1 MVSAVLANAK
11 ILPRVVVPKSLLLQT
26 AQLLHAR
33 LGGLLGRE
41 VRHVPFSRKTSTKVE
56 VIEKFHKVHVG
67 VLKSAGVM
75 VALPEHSLSF
85 LLSGLQR
92 LSDKYITEA
101 TAMVKVQA
109 WIRKVCRDI
118 LDECDFTLAVRTQ
131 LIYPTGLQNTVD
143 GSPHRWETSEV
154 LLRLVE
160 GHLWNLQHEFP
171 RSIDVVRKLQGG
183 FPVVYFTRTD
193 VEDALITRL
202 INDICSGRTPI
213 VPIKDC
219 TPSDRLAIKQFI
231 SAAKVR
237 QGITDQIHK
246 MFPDRPAV
254 RQNIYLLRGLLVH
267 RILLL
272 ALKKRWNVQYGL
284 HPSRDPMA
292 VPFHAKGVP
301 SEQAEWGHPDVAIL
315 FTVLAFYY
323 TGLDVAQL
331 RQSLEHVLKSD
342 DPSSEYDRWT
352 HSTESLPDSLR
363 EWNAINVDDEAQL
376 LEIWQHV
383 RYNLTVVDYF
393 LNNFVFPKHAKQFP
407 TKLQA
412 SGWDIPVFSP
422 GNQVLAGENTLQSV
436 GDRSPVLTTGF
447 SGTNDNRTML
457 PLTIRQEDLPGLSH
471 TNAEVLTY
479 LLQPRSRKY
488 VIAADRYGK
497 HLSELDLL
505 SNLFQMNIR
514 VLIDAGAHILEMDN
528 LSLAKAW
535 LKVDFEAPAAVYFN
549 SDNKPVVLYPRG
561 HQVPLVASPYADN
574 LGQCLVY
581 LDEAH
586 TRGTDLKMPANAR
599 GALTLG
605 LGQTK
610 DHTVQGLYETSRLF
624 QYADISAAAM
634 RLRQLATS
642 QSVVFFA
649 PPEVHQCILDLRNK
663 KPGDYIDS
671 YDVICWLLKQTCDGI
686 EQLQPLYYSQGADFC
701 RRIEAAY
708 SNPKFLEDTTQR
720 EMYVTALR
728 QSEQQ
733 TLKQLYEPKTRS
745 KTATKFAPSSPGI
758 AAFWNKLQLLRKG
771 FQDTGNAVH
780 GSALQE
786 VEQEREIA
794 YEVEAV
800 RQVQKPVHFSPHSF
814 SGIHNDIVSFVKT
827 GRLAADSGGYEQ
839 AFVTLRRTAVGHR
852 YEVSKDATASKLYVS
867 MEFTRTVK
875 LPLGRYDDNFQVRD
889 DFYPLNSTL
898 LGCRRCARADNYPAA
913 SSQLDLMEL
922 RERNSSCR

>member
-1 MVSAVLANAK
+1 MPMVSAVLADAK

-41 VRHVPFSRKTSTKVE
+41 VRHIPFSRKTSTKVH
-56 VIEKFHKVHVG
+56 VIDKFHDVHIA

-92 LSDKYITEA
+92 LADKRIIEA
-101 TAMVKVQA
+101 TSMVKVQA
-109 WIRKVCRDI
+109 WIRKTCRDI

-131 LIYPTGLQNTVD
+131 LIYPTGSQTTVD

-171 RSIDVVRKLQGG
+171 QSIDVVQKPQGG
-183 FPVVYFTRTD
+183 FPVVFFTRTD

-202 INDICSGRTPI
+202 INDICSGRTTIIPI
-213 VPIKDC
+213 RDC
-219 TPSDRLAIKQFI
+219 TKSDRLVIKHFI

-237 QGITDQIHK
+237 QGITNRIRK
-246 MFPDRPAV
+246 MFPDRPAAK
-254 RQNIYLLRGLLVH
+254 QTIYLLRGLLVH

-284 HPSRDPMA
+284 HPNRDPMA

-323 TGLDVAQL
+323 TGLDIAQL

-376 LEIWQHV
+376 SEIWQHV

-412 SGWDIPVFSP
+412 SGWDIPDFSSETRS
-422 GNQVLAGENTLQSV
+422 LDGENTLQSV
-436 GDRSPVLTTGF
+436 GNRSQVLTTGF

-479 LLQPRSRKY
+479 LLQPRSRKC
-488 VIAADRYGK
+488 VIAAKSHGK

-505 SNLFQMNIR
+505 SNLFKMNIR
-514 VLIDAGAHILEMDN
+514 ILIDAGAHILEMDN
-528 LSLAKAW
+528 FSLAKAW
-535 LKVDFEAPAAVYFN
+535 LNVDFTAPAVIFFDT
-549 SDNKPVVLYPRG
+549 DNKPVVLYRRG
-561 HQVPLVASPYADN
+561 RQVPLVASPFVDN

-586 TRGTDLKMPANAR
+586 TRGTDLKMPVDAR

-610 DHTVQGLYETSRLF
+610 DHTVQGLYEISR
-624 QYADISAAAM
+624 
-634 RLRQLATS
+634 
-642 QSVVFFA
+642 
-649 PPEVHQCILDLRNK
+649 
-663 KPGDYIDS
+663 
-671 YDVICWLLKQTCDGI
+671 
-686 EQLQPLYYSQGADFC
+686 
-701 RRIEAAY
+701 
-708 SNPKFLEDTTQR
+708 
-720 EMYVTALR
+720 
-728 QSEQQ
+728 
-733 TLKQLYEPKTRS
+733 
-745 KTATKFAPSSPGI
+745 
-758 AAFWNKLQLLRKG
+758 
-771 FQDTGNAVH
+771 
-780 GSALQE
+780 
-786 VEQEREIA
+786 
-794 YEVEAV
+794 
-800 RQVQKPVHFSPHSF
+800 
-814 SGIHNDIVSFVKT
+814 
-827 GRLAADSGGYEQ
+827 
-839 AFVTLRRTAVGHR
+839 
-852 YEVSKDATASKLYVS
+852 
-867 MEFTRTVK
+867 
-875 LPLGRYDDNFQVRD
+875 
-889 DFYPLNSTL
+889 
-898 LGCRRCARADNYPAA
+898 
-913 SSQLDLMEL
+913 
-922 RERNSSCR
+922 

>member
-1 MVSAVLANAK
+1 MPMVSAVIADKK

-41 VRHVPFSRKTSTKVE
+41 VRHVPFSRKTSTRLH
-56 VIEKFHKVHVG
+56 VIEKFHEIHMG

-92 LSDKYITEA
+92 LSDKRITEA
-101 TAMVKVQA
+101 TSMVKVQS
-109 WIRKVCRDI
+109 WIRQCARDV

-131 LIYPTGLQNTVD
+131 LIYPTGLQTTVD

-154 LLRLVE
+154 LLKLVE

-171 RSIDVVRKLQGG
+171 QSIDVVRKAQGG

-202 INDICSGRTPI
+202 INDICSGRTSI
-213 VPIKDC
+213 VPMRDC
-219 TPSDRLAIKQFI
+219 TLSDRLAIKQFI

-237 QGITDQIHK
+237 QGITDRVLK
-246 MFPDRPAV
+246 MFPDRPAA

-323 TGLDVAQL
+323 TGLDIAQL
-331 RQSLEHVLKSD
+331 RLSLEHVLKSD

-363 EWNAINVDDEAQL
+363 EWNAINIDDETQL
-376 LEIWQHV
+376 SEIW
-383 RYNLTVVDYF
+383 RYLHYNWTVVDYF

-412 SGWDIPVFSP
+412 SGWDVPVFSP
-422 GNQVLAGENTLQSV
+422 GIQLLAGEHIPQSV
-436 GDRSPVLTTGF
+436 RDHSQVLTTGF

-457 PLTIRQEDLPGLSH
+457 PLTIQQEDLSGLSH

-479 LLQPRSRKY
+479 LLHLRSRKY
-488 VIAADRYGK
+488 VIAADSYGK
-497 HLSELDLL
+497 HLSEVQLL
-505 SNLFQMNIR
+505 RTLSEMNIR
-514 VLIDAGAHILEMDN
+514 ILIDAGAHILEMDN
-528 LSLAKAW
+528 LSLAKTW
-535 LKVDFEAPAAVYFN
+535 LKVDTEARAAVYFD
-549 SDNKPVVLYPRG
+549 SDNKPMVLYRRG
-561 HQVPLVASPYADN
+561 RQVPLVASPFADN
-574 LGQCLVY
+574 LYECLVY

-586 TRGTDLKMPANAR
+586 TRGTDLKMPAYAR

-610 DHTVQGLYETSRLF
+610 DHTVQGLY
-624 QYADISAAAM
+624 
-634 RLRQLATS
+634 
-642 QSVVFFA
+642 
-649 PPEVHQCILDLRNK
+649 
-663 KPGDYIDS
+663 
-671 YDVICWLLKQTCDGI
+671 
-686 EQLQPLYYSQGADFC
+686 
-701 RRIEAAY
+701 
-708 SNPKFLEDTTQR
+708 
-720 EMYVTALR
+720 
-728 QSEQQ
+728 
-733 TLKQLYEPKTRS
+733 
-745 KTATKFAPSSPGI
+745 
-758 AAFWNKLQLLRKG
+758 KLW
-771 FQDTGNAVH
+771 
-780 GSALQE
+780 
-786 VEQEREIA
+786 IW
-794 YEVEAV
+794 
-800 RQVQKPVHFSPHSF
+800 
-814 SGIHNDIVSFVKT
+814 IVPI
-827 GRLAADSGGYEQ
+827 G
-839 AFVTLRRTAVGHR
+839 
-852 YEVSKDATASKLYVS
+852 
-867 MEFTRTVK
+867 
-875 LPLGRYDDNFQVRD
+875 
-889 DFYPLNSTL
+889 
-898 LGCRRCARADNYPAA
+898 
-913 SSQLDLMEL
+913 
-922 RERNSSCR
+922 